1 MPLDRCLLPLAMG
14 AAALAAGCASTT
26 RLPSDHAGAEATA
39 PAAEVGAAPAAEV
52 RAAPALPAVT
62 LDRYKQQ
69 VARKI
74 VASHPASFEGDL
86 PPILKSIVVLDIT
99 VDREGKLVR
108 TVVRRSNGYK
118 ELEQTALESVHKAA
132 PLPAPSLAV
141 HRGGATV
148 SYLETWL
155 FRADGRFQIRSL
167 AEPQKVAAGPD
178 SK

>member
-1 MPLDRCLLPLAMG
+1 MPLDRCLLSLAMG

-26 RLPSDHAGAEATA
+26 QLPSDHAGAEATA
-39 PAAEVGAAPAAEV
+39 PAAEVH
-52 RAAPALPAVT
+52 AAPALPAVT
-62 LDRYKQQ
+62 LDRYKEQ

-118 ELEQTALESVHKAA
+118 ELEQTALESVRKAA